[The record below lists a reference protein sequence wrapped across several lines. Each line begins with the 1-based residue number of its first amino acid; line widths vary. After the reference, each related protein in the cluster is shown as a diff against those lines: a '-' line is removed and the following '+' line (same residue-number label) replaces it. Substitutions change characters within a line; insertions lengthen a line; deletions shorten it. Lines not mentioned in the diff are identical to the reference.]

1 MEGNAVHD
9 LDTFNQGQLW
19 MEWVIAGWMEWNRSG
34 SYGGYGEERR
44 HALCDH

>member
-1 MEGNAVHD
+1 MDGVDYCIASSY
-9 LDTFNQGQLW
+9 LARSFNFP
-19 MEWVIAGWMEWNRSG
+19 GWMEWNRSG